1 MSGERVVCPWHHA
14 CFDLADGRQVEPPGQ
29 DSLPAFEE
37 LLRRQEVP
45 APGEIVDT
53 DLVELLRAAGEE
65 A

>member
-14 CFDLADGRQVEPPGQ
+14 STSQDGRQVEPPGQ

-53 DLVELLRAAGEE
+53 NLVELLRAAGEE

>member
-1 MSGERVVCPWHHA
+1 MAAAGSGRDKE
-14 CFDLADGRQVEPPGQ
+14 LA
-29 DSLPAFEE
+29 AFEE